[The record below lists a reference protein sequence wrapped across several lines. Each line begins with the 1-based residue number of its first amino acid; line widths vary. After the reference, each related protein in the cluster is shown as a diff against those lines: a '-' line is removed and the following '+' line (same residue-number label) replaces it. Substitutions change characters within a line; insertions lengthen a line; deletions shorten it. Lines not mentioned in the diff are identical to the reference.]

1 MVGQTTPKES
11 PSGLFSHNMD
21 ITTEN
26 DLIRYLSQR
35 PDNGEL
41 LRYLA
46 QRADSGEK
54 QWFGRMQQ
62 RVTGITLA
70 HEIAANHAD
79 KMTPE
84 QVANYVVD
92 LNNQIFKKIVIG

>member
-1 MVGQTTPKES
+1 
-11 PSGLFSHNMD
+11 MD
-21 ITTEN
+21 ITSEN
-26 DLIRYLSQR
+26 D
-35 PDNGEL
+35 L